1 LGIIIT
7 MLFIRRVTKVDIK
20 KELEIYNEVQHPY
33 EALPEKVSIIVSNP
47 EVFGKK
53 ISDFKHYFKND
64 AVISRIL
71 HNDEVALADSHS
83 VFLEGDTVLLV
94 AHKSDITA
102 LIKLIGKPS
111 KFDLATHP
119 GKLMSKQVI
128 VTNSHVVGKTLGSLK
143 LRSRFL
149 INITRINRA
158 GIELVASHS
167 FQLQM
172 GDKLTVVGDDVS
184 IENTANVIGN
194 LLKRL
199 NEPNLFPLF
208 VGISLGVL
216 FGSIPFVISGMPTPI
231 KFGMAGGPLIIAILL
246 SKFGYK
252 FSLVSYTTPSANL
265 MIREIGIVLFLAS
278 VGIKAGENFIFTLA
292 SGDGFIWMGYGA
304 IITLI
309 PIIIVGL
316 FTKLIL
322 KRNFFEIC
330 GLLSGSMTDP
340 PALAFA
346 NSIAQSEAP
355 AVAYAT
361 IYPLVMFL
369 RIIVA
374 QLLILMFA

>member
-1 LGIIIT
+1 
-7 MLFIRRVTKVDIK
+7 
-20 KELEIYNEVQHPY
+20 
-33 EALPEKVSIIVSNP
+33 
-47 EVFGKK
+47 
-53 ISDFKHYFKND
+53 
-64 AVISRIL
+64 
-71 HNDEVALADSHS
+71 
-83 VFLEGDTVLLV
+83 
-94 AHKSDITA
+94 
-102 LIKLIGKPS
+102 
-111 KFDLATHP
+111 
-119 GKLMSKQVI
+119 
-128 VTNSHVVGKTLGSLK
+128 
-143 LRSRFL
+143 
-149 INITRINRA
+149 
-158 GIELVASHS
+158 
-167 FQLQM
+167 
-172 GDKLTVVGDDVS
+172 
-184 IENTANVIGN
+184 
-194 LLKRL
+194 
-199 NEPNLFPLF
+199 
-208 VGISLGVL
+208 
-216 FGSIPFVISGMPTPI
+216 
-231 KFGMAGGPLIIAILL
+231 
-246 SKFGYK
+246 
-252 FSLVSYTTPSANL
+252 
-265 MIREIGIVLFLAS
+265 VLFLAS

>member
-1 LGIIIT
+1 
-7 MLFIRRVTKVDIK
+7 
-20 KELEIYNEVQHPY
+20 
-33 EALPEKVSIIVSNP
+33 
-47 EVFGKK
+47 
-53 ISDFKHYFKND
+53 
-64 AVISRIL
+64 
-71 HNDEVALADSHS
+71 
-83 VFLEGDTVLLV
+83 
-94 AHKSDITA
+94 
-102 LIKLIGKPS
+102 
-111 KFDLATHP
+111 
-119 GKLMSKQVI
+119 
-128 VTNSHVVGKTLGSLK
+128 
-143 LRSRFL
+143 
-149 INITRINRA
+149 
-158 GIELVASHS
+158 
-167 FQLQM
+167 
-172 GDKLTVVGDDVS
+172 
-184 IENTANVIGN
+184 
-194 LLKRL
+194 
-199 NEPNLFPLF
+199 
-208 VGISLGVL
+208 
-216 FGSIPFVISGMPTPI
+216 
-231 KFGMAGGPLIIAILL
+231 
-246 SKFGYK
+246 
-252 FSLVSYTTPSANL
+252 

-278 VGIKAGENFIFTLA
+278 VGIKAGENFISTLA